1 MTGNDRRMRE
11 AAMRQGGACPRTR
24 DPRERYLPTDPGT
37 AALRRNLAVT
47 REYQRDSSSKRPAN
61 CRLQSLLPDTHPPW
75 EPNRFDKRSF
85 YISSPWVE
93 VQMVTRQGLR
103 VRMQDVRK
111 ESMPWHR

>member
-85 YISSPWVE
+85 YISSPQWKSK
-93 VQMVTRQGLR
+93 R
-103 VRMQDVRK
+103 
-111 ESMPWHR
+111 